1 MYMWTAL
8 RAGDAI
14 LYVDSSKDHHNF
26 IYFPHSHM
34 FHLTFEDFDNAIKQG
49 ILEYSDQ
56 VEQSIFKE
64 TLEYVSEQN

>member
-14 LYVDSSKDHHNF
+14 LYVDSSKDCHNF

-34 FHLTFEDFDNAIKQG
+34 FHLSFEDFDKAIKQG
-49 ILEYSDQ
+49 ILEFSEQ
-56 VEQSIFKE
+56 VPEDIFKE
-64 TLEYVSEQN
+64 TVDYVSKEN